1 MDWWAGITVGFLKYW
16 KVSVQYL
23 EFNFPANIPTAQNMV
38 VSLGYDDAWW
48 GWPITLNPYVNLFY
62 NIQGGSTVVLGKTES
77 TYRVEIGMRPTVN
90 LQKSTGIP
98 LTLTF
103 PTWIT
108 VGPSSY
114 WNRNDGTTNFCGIT
128 SNLPCSSGSAG
139 VISTGI
145 LAKYSLES
153 LIPKQ
158 YGSWYVRAGVQY
170 YHILNDTLLGAQV
183 AIASSPSFPT
193 AERDV
198 VVGVVGLG
206 FSF

>member
-1 MDWWAGITVGFLKYW
+1 M
-16 KVSVQYL
+16 
-23 EFNFPANIPTAQNMV
+23 
-38 VSLGYDDAWW
+38 
-48 GWPITLNPYVNLFY
+48 
-62 NIQGGSTVVLGKTES
+62 QGGSTVVLGKTDN

-90 LQKSTGIP
+90 LQKTTGIP

-139 VISTGI
+139 VISTGL

-153 LIPKQ
+153 IIPKQ
-158 YGSWYVRAGVQY
+158 YGSWYVRAGVQC

-183 AIASSPSFPT
+183 AIASSLSFPT
-193 AERDV
+193 ADRDV
-198 VVGVVGLG
+198 VLGVVGLG